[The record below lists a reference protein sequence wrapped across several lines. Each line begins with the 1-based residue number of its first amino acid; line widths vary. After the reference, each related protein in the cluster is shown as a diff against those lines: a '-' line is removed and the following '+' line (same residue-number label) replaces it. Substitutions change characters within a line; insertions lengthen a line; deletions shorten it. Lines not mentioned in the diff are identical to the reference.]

1 MRTIM
6 MALLLVATFTTQA
19 QDLSADIKKEYLNY
33 NQLVKAKDFDKVLDY
48 THPAL
53 FETYPKDQVK
63 AGLEQ
68 VFNNPQIEIELGDP
82 ALSDFVDAKQVESK
96 YYVRFKSVQ
105 VTKMRFGFVEEQTG
119 TDKENTI
126 STLKQNLVAQFGEG
140 NVSYDTQSGFFV
152 ISATSKMLAVSD
164 DKKAWKFVDIANAQ
178 LKPILEKFI
187 PAEFFLN

>member
-6 MALLLVATFTTQA
+6 MVLLLVATFTVHA
-19 QDLSADIKKEYLNY
+19 QDFSADIKKEYLHY

-82 ALSDFVDAKQVESK
+82 ELSDFVNARQIENK

-105 VTKMRFGFVEEQTG
+105 VTKMKFSFVEEQTG
-119 TDKENTI
+119 TDKENTVN
-126 STLKQNLVAQFGEG
+126 TLKQNLTAQFGEG

-152 ISATSKMLAVSD
+152 VTATSKMLAVSD

-178 LKPILEKFI
+178 LKPVLEKFI
-187 PAEFFLN
+187 PAEFFN

>member
-1 MRTIM
+1 MRIIM
-6 MALLLVATFTTQA
+6 LALLLVATFTVQA
-19 QDLSADIKKEYLNY
+19 QDLSAEIKKEYLYY
-33 NQLVKAKDFDKVLDY
+33 NGLVKAKDFDKVLEY

-82 ALSDFVDAKQVESK
+82 ALSDFVDAKQVENK

-105 VTKMRFGFVEEQTG
+105 VTKMKFDFVETQTG
-119 TDKENTI
+119 TDKENTVN
-126 STLKQNLVAQFGEG
+126 TLKQNLVTQFGEG
-140 NVSYDTQSGFFV
+140 NVSYDSQTGFFV

-187 PAEFFLN
+187 PAEFFN